1 MSHLRPGPGPQG
13 LVLSNPAQPSPYSSD
28 RMNALDDVPFKVPK
42 GFVIDTEPLPGPDLS
57 IPDCR
62 ELLLGSMVSASLCLS
77 SHPLVCGSDAE
88 PHEAPC
94 SLILNG
100 SHSCSHIF

>member
-13 LVLSNPAQPSPYSSD
+13 LALSSPAQPSPHASD

-57 IPDCR
+57 VPDCR
-62 ELLLGSMVSASLCLS
+62 ELLLGSMVSASLCL
-77 SHPLVCGSDAE
+77 LILRSDAE
-88 PHEAPC
+88 PQEAPC

-100 SHSCSHIF
+100 SHSCSDIF